1 MGSSRLSR
9 RLAGLVAFACIAGTA
24 APALALADPGT
35 GFTYQGSLSQNG
47 SPVTGLRDMRFRLYD
62 AATGGTPIETVQAFN
77 VDISGGLFSVEVD
90 FGAGPWTANEQLW
103 VEIEAGPADQSQSYE
118 VIGRQKL
125 TATPYALNTRGIDV
139 EANNNITVGATLSL
153 ENPAESTW
161 SVFSGSQ
168 GRFGIQDTT
177 GPNTR
182 FLIDSAGKVGIGTL
196 APARLL
202 HLDDGFVIGSD
213 TIQPNTDLLISSQD
227 AGLTMVSDQSG
238 SVGSFLDLMEQ
249 DGAGALID
257 NWSMIRRTPAENS
270 RLEFRYGPNRG
281 ASVNDLVMS
290 MLPNGNV
297 GIGTDEPTWDLTIAG
312 TVGADEARIDEAR
325 IVELRATKGAVGLFA
340 FGRADTELQ
349 VVRDSGRVGLRVEPS
364 GVNSDAE
371 AAIFNGDV
379 RLGHVEPGNQDTL
392 FVNRIEAN
400 PRAGTTGP
408 DFMSIIAG
416 GIFMPTIVGVGGTIS
431 NGETQLVVQADDDAF
446 RTSIFKAL
454 TPAFAE
460 VFDIRTNGLV
470 VCNGGVICASDERL
484 KHDIRT
490 ISSPLDSVL
499 ALRGVTFA
507 WNDDHPSATQG
518 EQIGFIAQEVE
529 RVLPQLVEEGPDG
542 IKAMNYANLTAVLVE
557 AVKEQQA
564 GIEARDARIN
574 DLEARLDALEVQAA
588 SADKPGLFGAS
599 VLWPIALV
607 GGVGGLALAS
617 RRNQGR
623 SEHQQG

>member
-1 MGSSRLSR
+1 MHRFQITR
-9 RLAGLVAFACIAGTA
+9 RLAGLVALACLAGTT
-24 APALALADPGT
+24 APALAMADPGT
-35 GFTYQGSLSQNG
+35 GFTYQGSLNQNG
-47 SPVTGLRDMRFRLYD
+47 EPVTGLRDMRFRLYD
-62 AATGGTPIETVQAFN
+62 VDSGGSPLATVQAFD
-77 VDISGGLFSVEVD
+77 VDITGGLFSVEVD
-90 FGAGPWTANEQLW
+90 LGVGPWTANDQLW

-118 VIGRQKL
+118 IIGRQKL
-125 TATPYALNTRGIDV
+125 TATPYALNTRGIAV

-182 FLIDSAGKVGIGTL
+182 FLIDSVGKVGIGTTSPEGGL
-196 APARLL
+196 S
-202 HLDDGFVIGSD
+202 V
-213 TIQPNTDLLISSQD
+213 T
-227 AGLTMVSDQSG
+227 AGLVDADPTQ
-238 SVGSFLDLMEQ
+238 
-249 DGAGALID
+249 
-257 NWSMIRRTPAENS
+257 
-270 RLEFRYGPNRG
+270 
-281 ASVNDLVMS
+281 
-290 MLPNGNV
+290 NGV
-297 GIGTDEPTWDLTIAG
+297 HLGLS
-312 TVGADEARIDEAR
+312 GADEGVIEFTAPEGRRGIIDFNAGAETGRFQYRSSDDTFGFFNADVSVEQDLTVVGKTTVDEAS
-325 IVELRATKGAVGLFA
+325 IQTLKAFKGAVGLFA
-340 FGRADTELQ
+340 FGREDTELQ
-349 VVRDSGRVGLRVEPS
+349 IVRDTNRVGLRVEPS

-379 RLGHVEPGNQDTL
+379 RLGHVVPGDQDTL

-408 DFMSIIAG
+408 DSMSIIAG

-470 VCNGGVICASDERL
+470 FCNGGVICASDERL
-484 KHDIRT
+484 KHGIHT
-490 ISSPLDSVL
+490 INSPLDSVL

-564 GIEARDARIN
+564 GIEARDARIG
-574 DLEARLDALEVQAA
+574 DLETRLDALEAQAA

-599 VLWPIALV
+599 ALWPIALV

-617 RRNQGR
+617 RRNQNGTKP
-623 SEHQQG
+623 QG